1 MSKTMMKQMVRT
13 LRRDEGIAIGPIL
26 FIIAILGILA
36 SAIAAG
42 SGSFTSS
49 TTGEGNRA
57 KAAALI
63 DIGQTLKIGFDRL
76 MGNGTAFSDIVIDPE
91 STSNYEDLFSP
102 IGGGVSAPSVTMA
115 KNPGEDKWHYPLI
128 RIPKLGTSAGS
139 RVAVIRVDVGVCD
152 EINKKVR
159 SLKEGTAHNEVDDL
173 GDFTDGEELNEA
185 ESWAPSLQGSS
196 LGCVENNNSASEGY
210 YFYQALSVQ

>member
-1 MSKTMMKQMVRT
+1 M
-13 LRRDEGIAIGPIL
+13 RRDEGIAIGPIL

-49 TTGEGNRA
+49 TTGESHRA

-63 DIGQTLKIGFDRL
+63 DIGQTLKIGYDRL
-76 MGNGTAFSDIVIDPE
+76 MGNGTSFSDVNIDPE

-102 IGGGVSAPSVTMA
+102 IGGGVSAPSTTMA
-115 KNPGEDKWHYPLI
+115 KDPPNDKWYYPLI

-139 RVAVIRVDVGVCD
+139 RVAMIRVELGVCD
-152 EINKKVR
+152 EINRKVKA
-159 SLKEGTAHNEVDDL
+159 LKAGTAHNEVDDL
-173 GDFTDGEELNEA
+173 GDFSDLDELNES
-185 ESWAPSLQGSS
+185 ESWAPSLQGNPI
-196 LGCVENNNSASEGY
+196 GCVENNNGATEGFF
-210 YFYQALSVQ
+210 FYQVLSVQ